1 VSWGQTADA
10 QAIEITGDKQ
20 LIQRK
25 LRKLMTNSRCTEN
38 KTGDKQLKSKHNW

>member
-20 LIQRK
+20 LIHRK
-25 LRKLMTNSRCTEN
+25 VK
-38 KTGDKQLKSKHNW
+38 KTDDK